1 MTKYT
6 VSEIQT
12 FRECPRKHH
21 YAYVELRIPRRDDEK
36 LFVGQLFHKGAD
48 IFWAG
53 GTHRDAIEML
63 NESEAESHVR
73 AKVGVMLAG
82 YWARWEKPEGHVQNA
97 VRIKHDVIAGE
108 ADGLSFTEDGVI
120 LRETKTTSMDISPG
134 GAYFNRLLLDSQVH
148 LYADH
153 FKADVIMYDVVRKP
167 ANKVRENTAE
177 YVDAMAKS
185 VMKDL
190 DKYYQRFF
198 FAPEEAVDR
207 MLDFYETV
215 NLIKSGYKVKHD
227 GSCMKWGKL
236 CGYWG
241 VCSGTQNINELQLK
255 EHKHMELEEE

>member
-21 YAYVELRIPRRDDEK
+21 YAYVELRIPKRDDEK

-53 GTHRDAIEML
+53 GTHADAIAML
-63 NESEAESHVR
+63 NDSDADKHVK

-82 YWARWEKPEGHVQNA
+82 YWARWEKPSGKVQNA
-97 VRIKHDVIAGE
+97 VRIQHDVIDGE
-108 ADGLSFTEDGVI
+108 SDGIIDDVSNGRRL
-120 LRETKTTSMDISPG
+120 LRETKTTSMDIAPG
-134 GAYFNRLLLDSQVH
+134 GAYFNRLLLDTQVH

-153 FKADVIMYDVVRKP
+153 FKCDLIMYDVVRKP
-167 ANKVRENTAE
+167 ANKVRENVGE
-177 YVDAMAKS
+177 YVEAMAQS

-190 DKYYQRFF
+190 DKYYQRYY
-198 FAPEEAVDR
+198 FAPEESIDR

-227 GSCMKWGKL
+227 GSCMKWGSL

-241 VCSGTQNINELQLK
+241 VCSGTQSINELDLK
-255 EHKHMELEEE
+255 DQKHMELK